1 MINGHGDD
9 AYRYGLQIRYNF
21 SSNVFGRANID
32 GLKAHLC
39 RCMDK
44 IGSYPEPEPYTLEAA
59 IAAVKSLKPEEVSVT
74 NGATEAIY
82 LMAQTFSGA
91 NVAILQPTFSEY
103 ADACTMH
110 NCKIKAIYTLPD
122 KDSCFLLPDGIEML
136 WLCNP
141 NNPTGKVYELE
152 QLRKLVENNPN
163 VIFVID
169 QSYEAFTLEETF
181 TAKEA
186 ASYGNLLLLHSMT
199 KRYAVPG
206 IRLGYITGDSALLT
220 RLRKNRMPW
229 SVNRLAIEAGIYL
242 VQHPGEAAIDMPA
255 YLSEAERL
263 RSMLNGLRG
272 VDVAPTQT
280 HFMLARLNGGKA
292 SDMKDYLASQ
302 HGILVRDAS
311 NFDGLD
317 ERHFRIAAQT
327 PQENDKLVEAIA
339 RWLDDS
345 TAVE

>member
-9 AYRYGLQIRYNF
+9 AYRYGRQIRYNF

-32 GLKAHLC
+32 RLKEHLC
-39 RCMDK
+39 RCMDR

-59 IAAVKSLKPEEVSVT
+59 IAKLKSLRPEEVSVT

-82 LMAQTFSGA
+82 LIAQTFSGLE
-91 NVAILQPTFSEY
+91 VAILQPTFSEY
-103 ADACTMH
+103 ADACSMH
-110 NCKIKAIYTLPD
+110 NCKTRAIYTLPD
-122 KDSCFLLPDGIEML
+122 KDSGFLLPHGIEML

-152 QLRKLVENNPN
+152 QLRKLVENNPD

-186 ASYGNLLLLHSMT
+186 AGYKNLLLLHSMT

-206 IRLGYITGDSALLT
+206 IRLGYITGDSSLLLS
-220 RLRKNRMPW
+220 LRKNRMPW
-229 SVNRLAIEAGIYL
+229 SVNRLAVEAGIYL
-242 VQHPGEAAIDMPA
+242 VEHPTEAAIDMQS
-255 YLSEAERL
+255 YLSEAQRL

-280 HFMLARLNGGKA
+280 HFMLARLNSGKA
-292 SDMKDYLASQ
+292 AVLKEYLARQ
-302 HGILVRDAS
+302 HGILIRDAS
-311 NFDGLD
+311 NFEGLD
-317 ERHFRIAAQT
+317 ERYFRVAAQT
-327 PQENDKLVEAIA
+327 PQENDKLVESIA
-339 RWLDDS
+339 GWLYDNLVTD
-345 TAVE
+345 